1 MSEDYVTCLAQE
13 PDGNIWIGHR
23 SQPCESLNPDSLTL
37 EQVGKADDQKAV
49 YAMGMAPG
57 NGVMT
62 IATYGNGLVSV
73 VDSPKVATIPSDD
86 STHTDGPVTI
96 GDAAASVDQLPVDAN
111 VPESELIEAQL
122 KTLLAVP
129 PSPGEYQPFVAPLP
143 DDWVTAG
150 DWLGR
155 YGTYCTVLSAT
166 SSPHDFLWGAA
177 PTKVRYSAKIGP
189 NHVGK
194 DSLRYWVEWLY
205 TAKPSVLELPT
216 TYLRSRI
223 LRGYTTANVSR
234 RESEWDDH
242 GEAYDRTLDGPNVY
256 VTVALPAGLFRLST
270 YHLYKDAHDSLFNVT
285 RDYRISIREH
295 PNQEPL
301 HDISTFESMPELAH
315 ARIVN
320 FWGGVWKRF
329 VVRGPVD
336 LTIEFNRNYSSNT
349 TVSAVTLDLLDGD
362 PPPYYQTFAQ
372 YGARLAS
379 RYNKWSV
386 DARKSASVSNLTSI
400 DSAQAHSAT
409 ADGLMIELD
418 RLKYENTGWW
428 AANGDA
434 YYPELVHWY
443 CAPSYSASPKYEVRL
458 KARTALAKCYF
469 ETGLY
474 NKSERCLT
482 SIGQRTA
489 RAIEQALPWDGISGT
504 GDGYKVV
511 ISYMRSTD
519 NLPKALKTKSL
530 H

>member
-1 MSEDYVTCLAQE
+1 MINCILVDENGFIWVGTGGGISYSQDHGQTWKYNCGQDWAAKQAGLLNAGDQSRQLADEAIAKEKFVMSEDYVTCLAQE

-49 YAMGMAPG
+49 YAMGMVPG

-143 DDWVTAG
+143 DDWVTGG

-155 YGTYCTVLSAT
+155 YGTYWAVLCAT
-166 SSPHDFLWGAA
+166 SSPHDFVWGAA

-205 TAKPSVLELPT
+205 TARPSVLELPT

-223 LRGYTTANVSR
+223 LRAYTTANVSR

-256 VTVALPAGLFRLST
+256 VTVAVPAGLFRLST
-270 YHLYKDAHDSLFNVT
+270 YHLDKDAHDLS
-285 RDYRISIREH
+285 
-295 PNQEPL
+295 
-301 HDISTFESMPELAH
+301 ST
-315 ARIVN
+315 
-320 FWGGVWKRF
+320 
-329 VVRGPVD
+329 
-336 LTIEFNRNYSSNT
+336 
-349 TVSAVTLDLLDGD
+349 
-362 PPPYYQTFAQ
+362 
-372 YGARLAS
+372 
-379 RYNKWSV
+379 
-386 DARKSASVSNLTSI
+386 
-400 DSAQAHSAT
+400 
-409 ADGLMIELD
+409 
-418 RLKYENTGWW
+418 
-428 AANGDA
+428 
-434 YYPELVHWY
+434 
-443 CAPSYSASPKYEVRL
+443 
-458 KARTALAKCYF
+458 
-469 ETGLY
+469 
-474 NKSERCLT
+474 
-482 SIGQRTA
+482 
-489 RAIEQALPWDGISGT
+489 
-504 GDGYKVV
+504 
-511 ISYMRSTD
+511 
-519 NLPKALKTKSL
+519 
-530 H
+530 